1 MRWLC
6 LVLIA
11 VLVGLSVAP
20 AAHSQPAPRRLS
32 FADAATVA
40 LRDNLTLRA
49 AAFDVAVAEAQLAQA
64 RAARKPQIALS
75 ASYVRTQ
82 EQPGQTLTF
91 PNPFGPTP
99 PFITVTLPPPDPT
112 LLALRLSA
120 QYPLYTG
127 GRLEAQIALADAN
140 VRGARA
146 TFQRTRQQVLFAV
159 HQAYLQALLAQESLR
174 TARRSTEQADENLR
188 VAQARVRVGVAPPF
202 DALQAEVAVASAQQA
217 VARAESQV
225 RSAQAGLNALIAV
238 PLDTVVELTDSLEP
252 RPVQGT
258 LPGVIARALR
268 DRPELAEVQA
278 RMAAARASIEL
289 AASGGRPNVA
299 VSANYDVTGAGT
311 LAGLWSV
318 TLAVTLSLHDGG
330 ITRERIR
337 EAELRLEQLR
347 VIELQ
352 TRQRIEL
359 EVRQAWFALE
369 QSAVELV
376 AAQRGVDQAREA
388 SRIAGVRFD
397 AGVGTSLELTS
408 AAAAA
413 AHAEFALAQA
423 RFGQNLARAQ
433 LFLAVGGTL

>member
-1 MRWLC
+1 MRSLA
-6 LVLIA
+6 LVLITA
-11 VLVGLSVAP
+11 LVGISLALP
-20 AAHSQPAPRRLS
+20 AHSQPSARRLS
-32 FADAATVA
+32 FADAAVVA

-64 RAARKPQIALS
+64 RAARNPRIALS

-99 PFITVTLPPPDPT
+99 PVITVTLPPPDPN

-146 TFQRTRQQVLFAV
+146 VFQRTRQQVLFALQ
-159 HQAYLQALLAQESLR
+159 QAYLQALLAQESLR
-174 TARRSTEQADENLR
+174 AALRSTEQADENLR
-188 VAQARVRVGVAPPF
+188 VAQARVRAGVAPAF

-217 VARAESQV
+217 VARAEAQV
-225 RSAQAGLNALIAV
+225 RTALAGLNALIAV

-258 LPGVIARALR
+258 MAEAIARGLR
-268 DRPELAEVQA
+268 ERPELVEVRA
-278 RMAAARASIEL
+278 RIDAARASIDL
-289 AASGGRPNVA
+289 AASGGRPNV
-299 VSANYDVTGAGT
+299 VLSANYDVTGAGN
-311 LAGLWSV
+311 LSGLWSV
-318 TLAVTLSLHDGG
+318 TLAVTLSLFDGG

-337 EAELRLEQLR
+337 EAELRVEQLR

-369 QSAVELV
+369 QSAAELV
-376 AAQRGVDQAREA
+376 AGQRAVDQAREA
-388 SRIAGVRFD
+388 SRIARVRFD

-408 AAAAA
+408 AQAAA
-413 AHAEFALAQA
+413 AHTELALAQA

-433 LFLAVGGTL
+433 LFLAVGGTF